1 MERQRAACH
10 RHGMDATRESI
21 CTLQSN
27 SGLGR
32 LIDLSQCGSEFVS
45 QQTYWCLAV
54 SVGFRHVHVKL
65 PRQLST
71 RLTEN
76 VKEIGFVMFKG
87 AALNTTSKSDG
98 SDASEV
104 G

>member
-1 MERQRAACH
+1 
-10 RHGMDATRESI
+10 MDATRESI

-32 LIDLSQCGSEFVS
+32 LVDLSQYGSEVS
-45 QQTYWCLAV
+45 QQTYLCLAV

-98 SDASEV
+98 SGASEV